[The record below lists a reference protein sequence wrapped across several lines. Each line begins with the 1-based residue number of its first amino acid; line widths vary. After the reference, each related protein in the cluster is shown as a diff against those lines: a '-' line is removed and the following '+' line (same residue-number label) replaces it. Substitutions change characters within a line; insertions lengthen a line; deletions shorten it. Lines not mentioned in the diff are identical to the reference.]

1 MAAPESLWSRF
12 IVCRN
17 SNSHNRKV
25 EIARTVVRDLRI
37 WLSRRWLDVG
47 EILAADGL
55 KEQSTLTF
63 YRLVRK
69 TT

>member
-1 MAAPESLWSRF
+1 MAAPELVSSRF

-17 SNSHNRKV
+17 SDSHNRKV
-25 EIARTVVRDLRI
+25 EIARRVVRDLRI
-37 WLSRRWLDVG
+37 WLRRRWLDVG

-55 KEQSTLTF
+55 HEQSMLTF
-63 YRLVRK
+63 YCLVQK